1 MWTLTHIKATNLCAF
16 QELSWDLPQHIA
28 TVVFGNNMDNDSQ
41 NSNGS
46 GKSALVESI
55 AVGLTGDPLRK
66 AKTDEIIRDDADQC
80 SIEVDLVNTDGRTL
94 KIERLLSR
102 KKPQAITLTL
112 NGESLVQATVNDY
125 NKYILDSLGISR
137 DDIYSNF
144 ILSKDKYVSFLS
156 SSDREKKE
164 LINRFSNGDLVDVS
178 IDALHAD
185 MEPLKAK
192 LLDAEKD
199 VSYQQGTIS
208 TLDDQIGALM
218 AESNNAASKKAERL
232 ADIDRQIADARRQ
245 IREANTTID
254 SLNQDWDD
262 IEGIEKSINK
272 IEDADAS
279 FEDTYKRICSIWQDS
294 LLGKLTDYNSFLADM
309 RKEIERLSHDEEE
322 STKLIGDY
330 QNDIARAEAD
340 VRDANTAYD
349 KLVEKNDK
357 QSKRLQESTK
367 QSRAA
372 IEQANKS
379 LQNLTERKRKVEE
392 SLGNLMKL
400 LAGTIECPNCHHQWS
415 LESELSIEELQ
426 SEYDQAEKSQRE
438 ITTDIENRNEDINV
452 AQRQIRSNNAE
463 ATKLDDT
470 LTSKS
475 NEVMN
480 AKRKLNNI
488 KHTLQTLNDDI
499 KATQQKMENIHKR
512 IASTRD
518 ALLNEVY
525 DAIDN
530 AIKRLDSQIKAE
542 QNKIKALEGSIDA
555 LTASRKQV
563 DEYSVD
569 EALKPLQ
576 EARKKAEQ
584 KYNACVE
591 AKEDLDARY
600 NALVVQESRFI
611 EFKTYLANSKVEALS
626 AMTNMFLEAIG
637 SDIRIAFSGITVL
650 KTGKV
655 RDKISISLLRD
666 GIDCGSFGKFSQ
678 GERSRCELAT
688 ILALQKLINVNCEEG
703 KGLDLLVI
711 DEVMDGTDENGLS
724 SICDTL
730 NNLQVTSLIVT
741 HGHIHE
747 SYQHR
752 LVVNKQNGVSF
763 I

>member
-16 QELSWDLPQHIA
+16 RELSWDLPQHIA

-55 AVGLTGDPLRK
+55 AIGLTGDPLRK
-66 AKTDEIIRDDADQC
+66 AKTDEVIRDDADQC
-80 SIEVDLVNTDGRTL
+80 SIELILANNDGNTL

-102 KKPQAITLTL
+102 KKPQVVTLTL
-112 NGESLVQATVNDY
+112 NDEPLVQASVNDY
-125 NKYILDSLGISR
+125 NKYILDALGISR

-164 LINRFSNGDLVDVS
+164 LINRFSNGTLVDVS
-178 IDALHAD
+178 IEALHAD
-185 MEPLKAK
+185 MEPLKVK
-192 LLDAEKD
+192 LLEAEKA
-199 VSYQQGTIS
+199 VSYQQGTVA
-208 TLDDQIGALM
+208 TLDDQINTLIT
-218 AESNNAASKKAERL
+218 ESNDANSKKAERL
-232 ADIDRQIADARRQ
+232 ANIDRQIADARSH
-245 IREANTTID
+245 IREAKEKIE
-254 SLNQDWDD
+254 SLNQDWD
-262 IEGIEKSINK
+262 EVESIEKSINE
-272 IEDADAS
+272 IEDAKPSFADA
-279 FEDTYKRICSIWQDS
+279 YKRIQSLWNES
-294 LLGKLTDYNSFLADM
+294 LLGKLTDYNAFLESMRQEIEKLDRSLKDSSKLAD
-309 RKEIERLSHDEEE
+309 
-322 STKLIGDY
+322 DY
-330 QNDIARAEAD
+330 QKDIARAEAG
-340 VRDANTAYD
+340 VRDAGAAYD

-357 QSKRLQESTK
+357 LNKQLREDNDRHNKVITSSNSTI
-367 QSRAA
+367 QT
-372 IEQANKS
+372 
-379 LQNLTERKRKVEE
+379 LTERKCKVEE
-392 SLGNLMKL
+392 NLSNLMKL
-400 LAGTIECPNCHHQWS
+400 LAGTIECPKCHHQWS
-415 LESELSIEELQ
+415 MESDLTVEQLQVEHDKAAQEQNEINIGIEKCNE
-426 SEYDQAEKSQRE
+426 S
-438 ITTDIENRNEDINV
+438 ITT
-452 AQRQIRSNNAE
+452 AQRVIRSNNAE
-463 ATKLDDT
+463 VTKRDND
-470 LTSKS
+470 LTAKS

-480 AKRKLNNI
+480 AKRKLNNV
-488 KHTLQTLNDDI
+488 KHTLQMLNDDI
-499 KATQQKMENIHKR
+499 DATKQKMKGIQKR
-512 IASTRD
+512 IGSTRD
-518 ALLNEVY
+518 ALFDEVY
-525 DAIDN
+525 DAIEN
-530 AIKRLDSQIKAE
+530 AINRLDSQIKTLNNQITA
-542 QNKIKALEGSIDA
+542 IEGSIDA
-555 LTASRKQV
+555 LTESRKQI
-563 DEYSVD
+563 DEYSVT

-576 EARKKAEQ
+576 DARKKAEQ
-584 KYNACVE
+584 TYNESIEKKGA
-591 AKEDLDARY
+591 LDAEY
-600 NALVVQESRFI
+600 NALVIQEARFI

-637 SDIRIAFSGITVL
+637 SDIRITFSGITVL

-666 GIDCGSFGKFSQ
+666 GVDCGSFGKFSQ

-741 HGHIHE
+741 HGHIYE

>member
-1 MWTLTHIKATNLCAF
+1 MWTLIHIKATNLCAF
-16 QELSWDLPQHIA
+16 RELSWDLPQHIA

-55 AVGLTGDPLRK
+55 AIGLTGDPLRK
-66 AKTDEIIRDDADQC
+66 AKTDEVIRDDADQC
-80 SIEVDLVNTDGRTL
+80 SIELVLVNTDGSTL

-102 KKPQAITLTL
+102 KNPQVVTLTL
-112 NGESLVQATVNDY
+112 NDEPLVQASVNDY
-125 NKYILDSLGISR
+125 NKYILDVLGISR

-164 LINRFSNGDLVDVS
+164 LINRFSNGTLVDVS
-178 IDALHAD
+178 IEALHAD

-192 LLDAEKD
+192 LLEAEKA
-199 VSYQQGTIS
+199 VSYQQGTIA
-208 TLDDQIGALM
+208 TLDDQINTLIT
-218 AESNNAASKKAERL
+218 ESNDANSKKAERL
-232 ADIDRQIADARRQ
+232 ANIDNQIADARSR
-245 IREANTTID
+245 IREAKENIE
-254 SLNQDWDD
+254 SLNQDWDKV
-262 IEGIEKSINK
+262 ESIEKSINE
-272 IEDADAS
+272 IEDANLSFADA
-279 FEDTYKRICSIWQDS
+279 YQRIQSLWNEE
-294 LLGKLTDYNSFLADM
+294 LLGKLTDYNAFLESM
-309 RKEIERLSHDEEE
+309 RQEIE
-322 STKLIGDY
+322 KLNRSLKDSSKLVDDY
-330 QNDIARAEAD
+330 QKDINRAEAG
-340 VRDANTAYD
+340 VRDAGAAYD

-357 QSKRLQESTK
+357 LNKQLQEDNDRHNKVISSSNSTI
-367 QSRAA
+367 QT
-372 IEQANKS
+372 
-379 LQNLTERKRKVEE
+379 LTERKRKVEE
-392 SLGNLMKL
+392 NLSNLMKL
-400 LAGTIECPNCHHQWS
+400 LAGTIECPKCHHQWS
-415 LESELSIEELQ
+415 VESELTVEQLQ
-426 SEYDQAEKSQRE
+426 TEHDKATQEQKE
-438 ITTDIENRNEDINV
+438 ITLGIEKCNESITT
-452 AQRQIRSNNAE
+452 AQRVIRSNNAE
-463 ATKLDDT
+463 VTKRDND
-470 LTSKS
+470 LTAKS

-480 AKRKLNNI
+480 AKRKLNNV
-488 KHTLQTLNDDI
+488 KHTLQMLNDDMD
-499 KATQQKMENIHKR
+499 ATKEKMQGIQKR
-512 IASTRD
+512 IDSTRG
-518 ALLNEVY
+518 ALFDEVY
-525 DAIDN
+525 DAIEN
-530 AIKRLDSQIKAE
+530 AINRFDSQIKTLNSQITAM
-542 QNKIKALEGSIDA
+542 EGSIDA
-555 LTASRKQV
+555 LTESRKQI
-563 DEYSVD
+563 DEYSVT
-569 EALKPLQ
+569 EALKPLRN
-576 EARKKAEQ
+576 ARKKAEQ
-584 KYNACVE
+584 DYNECVE
-591 AKEDLDARY
+591 KKEALDAEY
-600 NALVVQESRFI
+600 NALVIQEARFV

-637 SDIRIAFSGITVL
+637 SDIRITFSGITVL

-666 GIDCGSFGKFSQ
+666 GVDCGSFGKFSQ

>member
-1 MWTLTHIKATNLCAF
+1 MWILTHIKATNLCAF
-16 QELSWDLPQHIA
+16 RELSWDLPQHIA

-55 AVGLTGDPLRK
+55 AIGLTGDPLRK
-66 AKTDEIIRDDADQC
+66 AKTDEVIRDDADQC
-80 SIEVDLVNTDGRTL
+80 STELVLVNTDGSTL

-102 KKPQAITLTL
+102 KKPQVVTLTL
-112 NGESLVQATVNDY
+112 NDEPLVQASVNDY
-125 NKYILDSLGISR
+125 NKYILDALGVSR

-164 LINRFSNGDLVDVS
+164 LINRFSNGTLVDVS
-178 IDALHAD
+178 IEALHAD

-192 LLDAEKD
+192 LLEAEKA
-199 VSYQQGTIS
+199 VSYQQGTVA
-208 TLDDQIGALM
+208 TLDDQINTLIT
-218 AESNNAASKKAERL
+218 ESNDANSKKVERL
-232 ADIDRQIADARRQ
+232 ANIDNQIADARSR
-245 IREANTTID
+245 IREAKENIE
-254 SLNQDWDD
+254 SLNQDWDKV
-262 IEGIEKSINK
+262 ESIEKSIDE
-272 IEDADAS
+272 IEDANLPFADA
-279 FEDTYKRICSIWQDS
+279 YQRIQSLWNEE
-294 LLGKLTDYNSFLADM
+294 LLGKLTDYNAFLESM
-309 RKEIERLSHDEEE
+309 RQEIE
-322 STKLIGDY
+322 KLNRSLKDSSKLVDDY
-330 QNDIARAEAD
+330 QKDIDRAEAG
-340 VRDANTAYD
+340 VRDAGAAYD
-349 KLVEKNDK
+349 KLVAKNDK
-357 QSKRLQESTK
+357 LNKQLQEDNDRHNKVIASSNST
-367 QSRAA
+367 
-372 IEQANKS
+372 IQA
-379 LQNLTERKRKVEE
+379 LTERKRKVEE
-392 SLGNLMKL
+392 NLSNLMKL
-400 LAGTIECPNCHHQWS
+400 LAGTIECPKCHHQWS
-415 LESELSIEELQ
+415 MESELTVEQL
-426 SEYDQAEKSQRE
+426 QAEHDKATHEQKE
-438 ITTDIENRNEDINV
+438 ITLGIEKCNESITT
-452 AQRQIRSNNAE
+452 AQRVIRSNNAE
-463 ATKLDDT
+463 VTKRDND
-470 LTSKS
+470 LTAKS

-480 AKRKLNNI
+480 AKRKLNNV
-488 KHTLQTLNDDI
+488 KHTFQLLNDDMD
-499 KATQQKMENIHKR
+499 ATKEKMKGIQKR
-512 IASTRD
+512 IDSARD
-518 ALLNEVY
+518 ALWDEVY
-525 DAIDN
+525 DAIEN
-530 AIKRLDSQIKAE
+530 AINRFDSQIKTLNSQITA
-542 QNKIKALEGSIDA
+542 IEGSIDA
-555 LTASRKQV
+555 LTESRKQI
-563 DEYSVD
+563 DEYSVT

-576 EARKKAEQ
+576 NARKKAEQ
-584 KYNACVE
+584 DYNESVE
-591 AKEDLDARY
+591 KKEALDAKY
-600 NALVVQESRFI
+600 NALVIQEARFV

-666 GIDCGSFGKFSQ
+666 GVDCGSFGKFSQ